1 MDFTTYILLLS
12 NFAALVLAAGF
23 WVAYMD
29 AKRSRAKLADQ
40 VKMLWAVGSRLDR
53 ELKKAKLVENQI
65 CALLRHPSSGDTG
78 RSIFDKVA
86 KMSKQQSN

>member
-12 NFAALVLAAGF
+12 NFAALMLASGF
-23 WVAYMD
+23 WLAYIN
-29 AKRSRAKLADQ
+29 AKRDRAKLADQ

-65 CALLRHPSSGDTG
+65 CAMLRHPTSGDLG
-78 RSIFDKVA
+78 RNILAAA
-86 KMSKQQSN
+86 KAVGKQNN